1 MKNKAEAAESVRDRQ
16 ARLEASMR
24 AAVTEWDIEAE
35 IRCALRPDGKMD
47 FTVISR
53 RFEGSD
59 DREREAGFWPALDPL
74 PKSDMVYLTFCL
86 LLTPEEAESSFG
98 DAAAMPTAVEDWD
111 E

>member
-1 MKNKAEAAESVRDRQ
+1 MKNEAVAAEPVRDRQ

-24 AAVTEWDIEAE
+24 AAVAEWDAGAE
-35 IRCALRPDGKMD
+35 VRCALRPDGKMD

-59 DREREAGFWPALDPL
+59 DREREADFWLALDPL
-74 PKSDMVYLTFCL
+74 PKSEMVYLTFCL
-86 LLTPEEAESSFG
+86 LLTPEEAERSFG
-98 DAAAMPTAVEDWD
+98 DAAVVPTSVEDWD